1 MDLRTEK
8 LMMQCHTPD
17 AQYVG
22 SVTQTVAANGNI
34 NMSLSGLSPQTGDVV
49 VVTFTGSGTAFGDG
63 GGGDDDDDD
72 LTPFNFSWAS
82 GSISFSQRA
91 KDYGTAGGLDNF
103 VGYVGTAVLTGASTT
118 IQTTGITS
126 HTGIVAAAAVFRNVN
141 YSSVSILDGQGS
153 YAGSNF
159 MPVSSIAGFNNV
171 DVSVLTLNLY
181 HTPSFSS
188 LAHVDLGE
196 YSTAASVVSN
206 DALNVASRAT
216 RIEYGFLQSG
226 TVSPASFRSVADSE
240 ADCEGFNYLTTHIRL
255 VP

>member
-49 VVTFTGSGTAFGDG
+49 VVTFTASSQFSPGISD
-63 GGGDDDDDD
+63 
-72 LTPFNFSWAS
+72 FNFSWAS

-91 KDYGTAGGLDNF
+91 KDYGTAGDLDNF

-141 YSSVSILDGQGS
+141 YSSVSILEGQGS
-153 YAGSNF
+153 YTGSNF
-159 MPVSSIAGFNNV
+159 MPVSSIAGFSDV

-181 HTPSFSS
+181 HTTSFSS